1 MLAHGSGGGLTVR
14 TKTLLLVVGVTL
26 CMVAVRLWSLQIANV
41 DEYRLKG
48 LRNRIR
54 TVVLKSRRG
63 CVYDRNSLLLV
74 GNTLRYVAAVSY
86 TEMEKNKDS
95 RPELLRVLQRVLGMS
110 EAEVKDS
117 LAPEKAIPYL
127 PVKVRRRI
135 TEKQFYQLKSV
146 EADVPGLLAEV
157 EASRDYVEGSLA
169 AHVLGAVGAISPERY
184 RIYKKWGYR
193 QDDVVG
199 IMGLE
204 RTFERELHGQKGKL
218 KVQVDNRSRLD
229 RIIEEVKPKPGKNLY
244 LTIDLHLQRSAE
256 NALLGKKGA
265 IVALDPRNGDVLA
278 MASSPTF
285 DPNVYSLPRSKED
298 VKKIREWE
306 SGPEESRP
314 DKPDKPLYNRAISKA
329 YPLGSTFKVVVG
341 LAGLETGKIS
351 KATTFYCPGA
361 FYLPGVRRPWR
372 CYHNISHGPVAI
384 EEGLKRSCNVFFYN
398 LGNRVGVDAICS
410 MAARFHFGRKPQ
422 IPLPMTASGIN
433 PDKKWRKSTG
443 RKWYAGDTINLS
455 IGQGPFEV
463 TPLQVACAYAAIANG
478 GTYFYPRLVAK
489 ITGGLQDA
497 VVPSRSESLGIKKS
511 SLLPIREGLRRVAQ
525 EPGGTAYRVFQ
536 DVSFHKVAGKTGT
549 AQYGP
554 HNEKAYAW
562 FAGYAPCDAP
572 RIVVVVLIEEGET
585 GGTTAAPLAKH
596 VLMDYFTM
604 GG

>member
-1 MLAHGSGGGLTVR
+1 
-14 TKTLLLVVGVTL
+14 
-26 CMVAVRLWSLQIANV
+26 
-41 DEYRLKG
+41 
-48 LRNRIR
+48 
-54 TVVLKSRRG
+54 
-63 CVYDRNSLLLV
+63 
-74 GNTLRYVAAVSY
+74 
-86 TEMEKNKDS
+86 
-95 RPELLRVLQRVLGMS
+95 
-110 EAEVKDS
+110 
-117 LAPEKAIPYL
+117 
-127 PVKVRRRI
+127 
-135 TEKQFYQLKSV
+135 
-146 EADVPGLLAEV
+146 
-157 EASRDYVEGSLA
+157 
-169 AHVLGAVGAISPERY
+169 
-184 RIYKKWGYR
+184 
-193 QDDVVG
+193 
-199 IMGLE
+199 
-204 RTFERELHGQKGKL
+204 
-218 KVQVDNRSRLD
+218 
-229 RIIEEVKPKPGKNLY
+229 
-244 LTIDLHLQRSAE
+244 
-256 NALLGKKGA
+256 
-265 IVALDPRNGDVLA
+265 

-372 CYHNISHGPVAI
+372 CYHNHSHGYVDI
-384 EEGLKRSCNVFFYN
+384 TDGLKRSCNVFFYN
-398 LGNRVGVDAICS
+398 LGNRVGADAICS

-443 RKWYAGDTINLS
+443 RRWYAGDTINLS

-489 ITGGLQDA
+489 ITGGLQDM

-511 SLLPIREGLRRVAQ
+511 SLLPVKEGLRRVAQ

-554 HNEKAYAW
+554 RNEKAYAW